1 MKQPEEQ
8 LEILSRGLVHIYN
21 KEELE
26 KKLKE
31 NRPLKVKA
39 GFDPS
44 RPDLHLGHSL
54 LINKLRQFQ
63 ELGHEVIFVVG
74 DFTACIG
81 DPSGQNK
88 TRPVLSFEE
97 SQKNAQTYIEQA
109 AKNNFEASKKLEHGS
124 TKVFE
129 FFKRLDSKKTTLV
142 YNSKWFDKLSL
153 KDFILD
159 IASQFT
165 LARQLERDDFK
176 KRYTD
181 EKPIALH
188 ELFYP
193 LLQAYDSKELK
204 ADVELGGTDQLFNL
218 LLGRE
223 LQKQY
228 QQSPQVVLTLPLLKG
243 TGKGTIT
250 IKWNR
255 IHDLKAYLVYRK
267 IKDRGENQKQLCE
280 ELNEDKSFKNDIS
293 LSSIKMKIENYRYL
307 DTKSEGLKQYSKQS
321 EEVYK
326 EYKNN
331 SIEQIEKVIEER
343 KQQENWN
350 IEGADKMS
358 KSLDNA
364 ISFNEEPKEMYGKV
378 MRISDERLAD
388 WWKLFTE
395 GEEDLIELFKDK
407 TINPKVKK
415 EELAWLLV
423 CSFYGEET
431 ASKEK
436 EKWTKQFSKKE
447 LPEDISEYQD
457 FLNEEPEDKALSNKP
472 INKTNERIKQ
482 LEILSQVSI
491 HIHKEKELLK
501 KLKENRPLKLKAG
514 FDPSQPDLH
523 LGYSLLINKLRQCQE
538 LAANLKPE
546 IELLEKEKTSKER
559 EIGAAQLLK
568 EIGLISSVNEAR
580 RKILEGAVK
589 REGQKITDP
598 HSKISLSKGDDILFS
613 FGKRK
618 FKRVNTKW
626 DWIHNL
632 KAYLVYRK
640 MKDRGENKEQLC
652 EELTEDKSF
661 KNYISLSSIKMKI
674 ENYRY
679 LDTKSEG
686 LKQYSSQ
693 SEKVYKKYKNS
704 SIEKV
709 IEGIEKIE
717 KVIKEIEKTEKVIE
731 EIEKIEKAI
740 EEIEK
745 G

>member
-8 LEILSRGLVHIYN
+8 LEILSRGLIHIYN

-109 AKNNFEASKKLEHGS
+109 AKNNFEVSKKLDHGS

-153 KDFILD
+153 KDFILG

-165 LARQLERDDFK
+165 LAKQLERDDFK
-176 KRYTD
+176 KRYKK

-223 LQKQY
+223 LQEQY

-243 TGKGTIT
+243 TIT
-250 IKWNR
+250 VKWNR

-267 IKDRGENQKQLCE
+267 IKYRRENKKQLCE
-280 ELNEDKSFKNDIS
+280 ELNEDKSFKKNIS
-293 LSSIKMKIENYRYL
+293 LSSIKMKIENYKYL
-307 DTKSEGLKQYSKQS
+307 DTKSEGLRNYSKQS
-321 EEVYK
+321 GEVYK
-326 EYKNN
+326 KYKNS

-343 KQQENWN
+343 EQQENWN

-395 GEEDLIELFKDK
+395 GEEDLTDLFKDRK
-407 TINPKVKK
+407 INPKVKK

-431 ASKEK
+431 ANKEK

-447 LPEDISEYQD
+447 LPDDIPEYQD
-457 FLNEEPEDKALSNKP
+457 FLN
-472 INKTNERIKQ
+472 
-482 LEILSQVSI
+482 
-491 HIHKEKELLK
+491 K
-501 KLKENRPLKLKAG
+501 K
-514 FDPSQPDLH
+514 
-523 LGYSLLINKLRQCQE
+523 
-538 LAANLKPE
+538 
-546 IELLEKEKTSKER
+546 IELLQKEKTLLK
-559 EIGAAQLLK
+559 IGIAQLLK
-568 EIGLISSVNEAR
+568 EIGLVSSASEAR

-589 REGQKITDP
+589 EERQKITDP
-598 HSKISLSKGDDILFS
+598 HKKISINRESDILFS
-613 FGKRK
+613 VGKRK
-618 FKRVNTKW
+618 FKRVNTRW

-640 MKDRGENKEQLC
+640 IEDREENKKQLC
-652 EELTEDKSF
+652 EELTKDKSF
-661 KNYISLSSIKMKI
+661 KKNISLSSIKMKI

-679 LDTKSEG
+679 LDTKSKG
-686 LKQYSSQ
+686 LRNYSKQ
-693 SEKVYKKYKNS
+693 SEEVYKKYKNS
-704 SIEKV
+704 SIEK
-709 IEGIEKIE
+709 I
-717 KVIKEIEKTEKVIE
+717 
-731 EIEKIEKAI
+731 I

>member
-8 LEILSRGLVHIYN
+8 LEILSRGLIHIH
-21 KEELE
+21 KEKEFLN
-26 KKLKE
+26 KLKE
-31 NRPLKVKA
+31 NRHLKVKA

-109 AKNNFEASKKLEHGS
+109 TKNNFEVSKKLASGS

-129 FFKRLDSKKTTLV
+129 FFKRLDPKKTKWN
-142 YNSKWFDKLSL
+142 YNSKWLSQISL
-153 KDFILD
+153 QKFILS
-159 IASQFT
+159 ICSKRT
-165 LARQLERDDFK
+165 IARQLERRDFQA
-176 KRYTD
+176 RYKANED
-181 EKPIALH
+181 IGLH
-188 ELFYP
+188 EFLYP
-193 LLQAYDSKELK
+193 ILQAYDSVELK
-204 ADVELGGTDQLFNL
+204 ADVEIGGTDQLFNL

-243 TGKGTIT
+243 TSTI
-250 IKWNR
+250 IKWDR
-255 IHDLKAYLVYRK
+255 IK
-267 IKDRGENQKQLCE
+267 
-280 ELNEDKSFKNDIS
+280 
-293 LSSIKMKIENYRYL
+293 
-307 DTKSEGLKQYSKQS
+307 
-321 EEVYK
+321 
-326 EYKNN
+326 
-331 SIEQIEKVIEER
+331 
-343 KQQENWN
+343 ENWN

-378 MRISDERLAD
+378 MSISDERLAD

-407 TINPKVKK
+407 KINPKVKK

-431 ASKEK
+431 ANKEK

-447 LPEDISEYQD
+447 LPNDITECQD
-457 FLNEEPEDKALSNKP
+457 CLNQEQEDKALSNKL
-472 INKTNERIKQ
+472 INKTNERMKQPEEQ
-482 LEILSQVSI
+482 LEILSRVSI
-491 HIHKEKELLK
+491 HIHKEKEFLN

-514 FDPSQPDLH
+514 FDPSRPDLY
-523 LGYSLLINKLRQCQE
+523 LGYSLLINKLRQFQE
-538 LAANLKPE
+538 PAANLKPE
-546 IELLEKEKTSKER
+546 IELLEKEKTLLER
-559 EIGAAQLLK
+559 EIGVAQLLK
-568 EIGLISSVNEAR
+568 EIELVSSASEAR

-589 REGQKITDP
+589 KEGKKITDP
-598 HSKISLSKGDDILFS
+598 HSKISLNRGDDILFS
-613 FGKRK
+613 VGKRK

-626 DWIHNL
+626 NWIHNL

-640 MKDRGENKEQLC
+640 MKDRGENKERLC

-661 KNYISLSSIKMKI
+661 KNYISFSSIKMKI

-686 LKQYSSQ
+686 LKQYSNQ
-693 SEKVYKKYKNS
+693 CEKVYKKYKNS
-704 SIEKV
+704 SV
-709 IEGIEKIE
+709 
-717 KVIKEIEKTEKVIE
+717 EKVIE
-731 EIEKIEKAI
+731 EIEKIEKVI

-745 G
+745 IEKVIEEIEKIEKEQGL

>member
-8 LEILSRGLVHIYN
+8 LEILSRGLIHIYN
-21 KEELE
+21 KEEFL

-44 RPDLHLGHSL
+44 RPNLHLGHSL

-109 AKNNFEASKKLEHGS
+109 AKNNFEFSKKLDHGS
-124 TKVFE
+124 IKVFE
-129 FFKRLDSKKTTLV
+129 FFKRLDSIKTTLV

-153 KDFILD
+153 KDFILG

-165 LARQLERDDFK
+165 LTRQLERADFK

-204 ADVELGGTDQLFNL
+204 ADVELGGTDQVFNL
-218 LLGRE
+218 LLGRD
-223 LQKQY
+223 LQEKSGQT
-228 QQSPQVVLTLPLLKG
+228 PQVVLTLPLLKG
-243 TGKGTIT
+243 TRTDT
-250 IKWNR
+250 IKWNW
-255 IHDLKAYLVYRK
+255 IHDLKAYLAYRK
-267 IKDRGENQKQLCE
+267 IKDRGKNKKQLCE
-280 ELNEDKSFKNDIS
+280 ELNEDKSFKNYIS
-293 LSSIKMKIENYRYL
+293 LRSINLKVENYRYL
-307 DTKSEGLKQYSKQS
+307 DTKNEGLKKYSKQS

-326 EYKNN
+326 EYKNS
-331 SIEQIEKVIEER
+331 SIEQIKKVIEER
-343 KQQENWN
+343 EQQENWNIEGADKEREQQENWN

-395 GEEDLIELFKDK
+395 GEEDLIEPFKDK
-407 TINPKVKK
+407 TINPKTKK

-431 ASKEK
+431 ANKEK

-447 LPEDISEYQD
+447 RPDDITEYQD
-457 FLNEEPEDKALSNKP
+457 FLIREPEDKALLNKS
-472 INKTNERIKQ
+472 INKTKAT
-482 LEILSQVSI
+482 
-491 HIHKEKELLK
+491 LLK
-501 KLKENRPLKLKAG
+501 K
-514 FDPSQPDLH
+514 
-523 LGYSLLINKLRQCQE
+523 
-538 LAANLKPE
+538 E
-546 IELLEKEKTSKER
+546 IELLQKEKTLLEIEIER
-559 EIGAAQLLK
+559 EIGIAQLLK
-568 EIGLISSVNEAR
+568 EIGLVLSTSEAR

-589 REGQKITDP
+589 QEEQKITDP
-598 HSKISLSKGDDILFS
+598 HKKISIKRGRDILFS
-613 FGKRK
+613 VGKRK

-626 DWIHNL
+626 DWIHDF

-652 EELTEDKSF
+652 KELAEDKSF

-679 LDTKSEG
+679 LDTKNEG
-686 LKQYSSQ
+686 LRQYSKQ
-693 SEKVYKKYKNS
+693 SEEVYKEYKNS
-704 SIEKV
+704 SIEKI
-709 IEGIEKIE
+709 IEGIK
-717 KVIKEIEKTEKVIE
+717 KT
-731 EIEKIEKAI
+731 EKAI
-740 EEIEK
+740 EEVEK